1 MSIDFVPNLKLLS
14 SHAKKMSW
22 NVRWDL
28 VRPGFLFEAGDER
41 ETFDK
46 RVNFHGSHQIF
57 KQIWLQNF
65 GFKMPPLVAFCYLD
79 LKNTLISLQ
88 VNSIY
93 KSKGC
98 YRETSFNR
106 YWRIHR
112 ITEQFPNKLK
122 VTWTSAYLWI
132 GDRGPALTGGSKTRN
147 FANLSRFWK
156 MSKTSPHQDLF
167 FFLHLLW
174 SDPNNNILP
183 GKLRL

>member
-79 LKNTLISLQ
+79 LKHTLISLQ

-112 ITEQFPNKLK
+112 ITEDLCTIPKQAESDLNQCL
-122 VTWTSAYLWI
+122 SL
-132 GDRGPALTGGSKTRN
+132 DRGPALTGGSKTRN
-147 FANLSRFWK
+147 FANLSRFRK
-156 MSKTSPHQDLF
+156 MSKTSPHRDLF

-174 SDPNNNILP
+174 SDPNNKN
-183 GKLRL
+183 